1 MNDFKTTYRNAVSDI
16 ENVHID
22 VTSVLDE
29 KRRKRFK
36 AHRKR
41 QKFVT
46 IVAAGGIFVL
56 FTFGT
61 VQASEYIKTI
71 IRADEYGFRSVDT
84 LTMARN
90 EKKIED
96 SEDNDVS
103 LTRSMTNEEWEEEL
117 QDTLKMGND
126 ELMIESS
133 ETVTKEYTSVADFR
147 EQEDAVFVL
156 PDMEK
161 LGYEVESERIW
172 VNDTF
177 ISVQFSCGGKLI
189 FFDRIDYSDA
199 TGGHASSTVYKG
211 GVCNERTFTT
221 KQGYEY
227 ILVDSKEKTEDGKL
241 MIHSAISVGYYEMY
255 VDFFGYKEEEVK
267 QILEEMDL
275 SLYEPGN
282 N

>member
-1 MNDFKTTYRNAVSDI
+1 MNDFKTTYRDAVSEI

-46 IVAAGGIFVL
+46 VVAAGGIFIL

-61 VQASEYIKTI
+61 VQASEYVKTVI
-71 IRADEYGFRSVDT
+71 QADEYGFRSADM
-84 LTMARN
+84 LTIARS
-90 EKKIED
+90 EKDPED
-96 SEDNDVS
+96 PGDNGFA
-103 LTRSMTNEEWEEEL
+103 LTQGMTNEEWEEEL
-117 QDTLKMGND
+117 QDTLKMGKD
-126 ELMIESS
+126 ELTIESS
-133 ETVTKEYTSVADFR
+133 QTVTKEYHSVADFK
-147 EQEDAVFVL
+147 EQEDLVFVL
-156 PDMEK
+156 PDMK
-161 LGYEVESERIW
+161 NLGYVVDSERIW
-172 VNDTF
+172 VNGSF
-177 ISVQFSCGGKLI
+177 ISVQLTCGEKLI

-199 TGGHASSTVYKG
+199 RGGHSSSTVYTG
-211 GVCNERTFTT
+211 GVCNERTFVT

-227 ILVDSKEKTEDGKL
+227 LLVDSKEKTEDGQL

-255 VDFFGYKEEEVK
+255 VDFFGYEEEEAK

-275 SLYEPGN
+275 SLYEPEKR
-282 N
+282 